1 MPKLFDIAV
10 LISGNGSNLQALID
24 AIAEGRLHARITV
37 VICNN
42 PGAYGLER
50 AHQAQIP
57 TVVIDHR
64 LYPRRSDFDQA
75 LLLTLQR
82 YQPQIVA
89 LAGFMRILGS
99 AVIEHFPQRIIN
111 IHPSLLPK
119 YPGLNTHQRALD
131 AGDKEHGVTI
141 HLVTSGLDS
150 GPILAQQSFL
160 IDPQDTADSLQQ
172 KAHQIEH
179 QLYPDVLSKIVSGD
193 TQLEEVPSR

>member
-1 MPKLFDIAV
+1 MPELLDIAV
-10 LISGNGSNLQALID
+10 LISGNGSNLQAVID

-42 PGAYGLER
+42 PRAYGLER
-50 AHQAQIP
+50 AHQAKIP

-82 YQPQIVA
+82 YQPKIVV

-99 AVIEHFPQRIIN
+99 SIIEQFPERIIN

-141 HLVTSGLDS
+141 HLVTADLDS
-150 GPILAQQSFL
+150 GPILAQKSFP
-160 IDPQDTADSLQQ
+160 IDPEDTADSLQQ
-172 KAHQIEH
+172 KGHTIEH
-179 QLYPDVLSKIVSGD
+179 QLYPEVLAKIAKREILPEVS
-193 TQLEEVPSR
+193 SI